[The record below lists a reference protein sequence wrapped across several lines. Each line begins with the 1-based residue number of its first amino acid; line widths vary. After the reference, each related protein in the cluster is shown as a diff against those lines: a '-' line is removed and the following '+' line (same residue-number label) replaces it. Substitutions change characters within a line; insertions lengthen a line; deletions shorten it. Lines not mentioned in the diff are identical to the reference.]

1 MAAITID
8 FIDDWITRLRGRVYA
23 QWIDSVSWGRWV
35 EMLGRAAQDWE
46 NAAQTLFTVLDIDNS
61 VGPQLATIGR
71 IIGQVDPGLG
81 DATYRVFLKAR
92 IQANRSTGGGEDIY
106 KVFRALYGETIG
118 LILTTSPIKTL
129 TLRVKGQITA
139 TQGSYGMDFLRDS
152 KEVGARAILEW
163 QEFADDSM
171 LIFSDPADTSN
182 GPTLGLADIGETFG
196 GRLASALQA

>member
-23 QWIDSVSWGRWV
+23 QCIDSVSWGRWV

-118 LILTTSPIKTL
+118 LILSTSPVKTIV
-129 TLRVKGQITA
+129 LRVKGAITPA
-139 TQGSYGMDFLRDS
+139 QASYGIDFLRDS
-152 KEVGARAILEW
+152 KEAGVRALFEF
-163 QEFADDSM
+163 QEFADDS
-171 LIFSDPADTSN
+171 LIIFSDPADTAD
-182 GPTLGLADIGETFG
+182 GQTLGPADIGETFG
-196 GRLASALQA
+196 GKTASVLQA